1 MKKLLSLGSLI
12 AVVLLAALVAS
23 PIYGQSGRGGQGLE
37 TAIAAQERHTDALL
51 ANPGVIGTA
60 VGYNANGVPVVKI
73 FIETAGVTGLPK
85 RLDGVPV

>member
-37 TAIAAQERHTDALL
+37 TAIAAQEWHTDALL

-60 VGYNANGVPVVKI
+60 VG
-73 FIETAGVTGLPK
+73 
-85 RLDGVPV
+85 

>member
-73 FIETAGVTGLPK
+73 FIETAGV
-85 RLDGVPV
+85 